1 MITWRM
7 KFGKDCEVL
16 DMKVSFDNCQNLI
29 DCVSRY
35 LYYKEIVADED
46 LPVLDFVF
54 RTTVKERYE

>member
-1 MITWRM
+1 M

-16 DMKVSFDNCQNLI
+16 DMKVNFENCQNLI
-29 DCVSRY
+29 ECVSRY

-54 RTTVKERYE
+54 CKIMKERFE